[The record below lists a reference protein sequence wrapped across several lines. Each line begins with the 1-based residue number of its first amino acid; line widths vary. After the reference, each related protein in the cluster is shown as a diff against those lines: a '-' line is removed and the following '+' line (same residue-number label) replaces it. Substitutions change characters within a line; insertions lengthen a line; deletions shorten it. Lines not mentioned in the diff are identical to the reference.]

1 MQLDLD
7 SFEHSKPRGALIFC
21 FYAWDGDTVTIH
33 KRGRDWPEGVLEA
46 LKNAALRYPSWLR
59 FDMVIDE
66 FVQLRSSQP
75 VLKVAEAIA
84 AQIESKGITVKRII
98 YSSPSRKYETS
109 TFY

>member
-21 FYAWDGDTVTIH
+21 FYTWVGDTVTIH

-46 LKNAALRYPSWLR
+46 LKNAALRHPSWLK
-59 FDMVIDE
+59 FDMVFDE

-84 AQIESKGITVKRII
+84 AQIESEGIVVHRVV
-98 YSSPSRKYETS
+98 YSSPHQKNKVGS
-109 TFY
+109 FC